1 MEIVKVH
8 SEKYST
14 WYIKTIWKIQ
24 YKFTDASDGTTRPYS
39 HVTAL
44 LTFHILKDNTFS
56 SVLLFY
62 KHF

>member
-1 MEIVKVH
+1 M
-8 SEKYST
+8 
-14 WYIKTIWKIQ
+14 KTIRKIQ
-24 YKFTDASDGTTRPYS
+24 YKFADASDGTIRPYS

>member
-1 MEIVKVH
+1 M
-8 SEKYST
+8 
-14 WYIKTIWKIQ
+14 YIKTIWKIQ
-24 YKFTDASDGTTRPYS
+24 YKFADARDGTTRPYS

-44 LTFHILKDNTFS
+44 LTFHILKDNTFF